1 MWKLRHRQVKQ
12 CAQASHGKALIW
24 TLGPDSFFPLWA
36 RLHGEEGREVGG
48 VCSVRRVT
56 LLTIAGVFLEPKAG
70 VAAGLLHS
78 LEQEAER
85 HKSWS
90 DLPYPALFCFSPCL
104 LPSYLS
110 QQHHSLYTHIS
121 IFLPFKHQLRPAMGA
136 VFQSR
141 GRKSDWCTPI
151 QSTWGGVT
159 EH

>member
-1 MWKLRHRQVKQ
+1 MHRQVKQ

-110 QQHHSLYTHIS
+110 QQLHSFYSGEDSLEH
-121 IFLPFKHQLRPAMGA
+121 M
-136 VFQSR
+136 QS
-141 GRKSDWCTPI
+141 
-151 QSTWGGVT
+151 WGLVYWEGLVRAD
-159 EH
+159 EGDMFEGHPKVSGGWKLVD

>member
-1 MWKLRHRQVKQ
+1 MGKLLSGPWGQVLSFH
-12 CAQASHGKALIW
+12 CGHG
-24 TLGPDSFFPLWA
+24 SM
-36 RLHGEEGREVGG
+36 GRRAGKWGGG

-56 LLTIAGVFLEPKAG
+56 LLTIAGVFLEPKAE
-70 VAAGLLHS
+70 VAARLLHS

-90 DLPYPALFCFSPCL
+90 DLPHPALFCFSPCL

-110 QQHHSLYTHIS
+110 QQLHSLYTHIS

-141 GRKSDWCTPI
+141 GRKSNWCTPI
-151 QSTWGGVT
+151 QSTCGGVT

>member
-1 MWKLRHRQVKQ
+1 MPKPLMGKLLSGPWGQVLSFH
-12 CAQASHGKALIW
+12 CGHGSMVRRAGKW
-24 TLGPDSFFPLWA
+24 
-36 RLHGEEGREVGG
+36 GG

-90 DLPYPALFCFSPCL
+90 DLPHPALFCFSPCL

-110 QQHHSLYTHIS
+110 QQLHSLYTHIS

-151 QSTWGGVT
+151 QSTCGGVT